1 MILYSSP
8 KNGRL
13 FTGLKLERRVDSVL
27 VILLYVLFK
36 LLLVLEW
43 SFERRCHRLLCTW

>member
-1 MILYSSP
+1 M
-8 KNGRL
+8 
-13 FTGLKLERRVDSVL
+13 GLKLERCVDSML